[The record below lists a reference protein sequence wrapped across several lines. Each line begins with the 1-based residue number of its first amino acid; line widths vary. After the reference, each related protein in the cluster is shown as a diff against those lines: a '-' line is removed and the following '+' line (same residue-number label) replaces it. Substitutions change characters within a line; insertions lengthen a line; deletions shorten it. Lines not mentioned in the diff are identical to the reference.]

1 MMQFQK
7 PQVSNLDSVSVEE
20 VETVEEVL
28 EEVADVKID
37 PTQLSWKQMIE
48 HCRGKSGFWHF
59 GYSGC

>member
-7 PQVSNLDSVSVEE
+7 LQVNNLESSFVEE

-28 EEVADVKID
+28 EEVADIKTD
-37 PTQLSWKQMIE
+37 PTQMSWKQMIE
-48 HCRGKSGFWHF
+48 YCRGKSGFWHF

>member
-1 MMQFQK
+1 MTQFQK
-7 PQVSNLDSVSVEE
+7 PQVSDLDSVSVEE

-28 EEVADVKID
+28 EEVAEVKID

-48 HCRGKSGFWHF
+48 YCRGKSGFWHF

>member
-1 MMQFQK
+1 
-7 PQVSNLDSVSVEE
+7 VSNLDSVSVEE